1 MPCASHFTPLEVPPV
16 TVSCAPETFLALWR
30 SENFLFLQENECL
43 KPSKNHCSPSAHV
56 YRTKA
61 DDRCDD
67 SFIVCAS
74 CGSESYQFIVFMSC
88 GSESYQFIVCMSC
101 GSESYQ
107 FNVCMSC
114 SSESYQFIVCMSCGS
129 ESYQFIVCM
138 SCGSESYQFNV
149 CMSCGSE
156 SHQLTVIVTQDNS
169 SIGLGI
175 STVHSLLHQ
184 QLSPVS
190 CNQYSSSA
198 WQFCTFSSLLSYC
211 TYLPGLWGSIIYS
224 EELFHS

>member
-74 CGSESYQFIVFMSC
+74 CGSESYQF
-88 GSESYQFIVCMSC
+88 
-101 GSESYQ
+101 
-107 FNVCMSC
+107 
-114 SSESYQFIVCMSCGS
+114 
-129 ESYQFIVCM
+129 
-138 SCGSESYQFNV
+138 NV

-169 SIGLGI
+169 SIDLGI

>member
-114 SSESYQFIVCMSCGS
+114 
-129 ESYQFIVCM
+129 
-138 SCGSESYQFNV
+138 
-149 CMSCGSE
+149 GSE

-169 SIGLGI
+169 SIDLGI